1 MVIFYFNSLGKLA
14 AKLVKISEEMVR
26 GTYKPEDNDPVVE
39 MEGEILLIY
48 PALSKENLKGK
59 TDWRVEI
66 DEKKKTGTFN
76 ANDTKGLLRGIKTL
90 EDLVEKDKKG
100 KRNLELAVRGL
111 YKSTDPM
118 VKSKIDIGQRET
130 HETQKLEK
138 LKNPNSFVSNNK
150 IFIKNVEK
158 SLDEKQVRSLVID
171 CFGQKNISRKILKK
185 TKLYFDKE
193 SNKFNG
199 SVHLEF
205 IKPEDALT
213 FITKIETDEKAYSQF
228 NLRRVPIIEFALE
241 NAQKVLKTE
250 QILKSVKQKT
260 NIRKKEIIDE
270 KVKTKGENQKQG
282 DNPGKKKLDEGKE
295 IKKQQIDN
303 NKKIVGL
310 RFNKIESGEIV
321 PTKKDLV
328 DLLDLVYGR
337 GPKQRMKQ
345 KLRAMG
351 QLGDSQN
358 QTNTDT
364 ASQSDFIKKR
374 KNQLENSEKRQVKSE
389 ETKQLKKR
397 EQNKKDALAK
407 RMPDEERQVVN
418 AMKNRKRL
426 KTKAAETDDFDEQ
439 TENYI
444 KKKEKKNKW
453 FNFE

>member
-1 MVIFYFNSLGKLA
+1 MGKVFYARICMNQGGEDHKGTGFVKFKDGKLA

-213 FITKIETDEKAYSQF
+213 FITKIETDEKAYS
-228 NLRRVPIIEFALE
+228 
-241 NAQKVLKTE
+241 
-250 QILKSVKQKT
+250 
-260 NIRKKEIIDE
+260 
-270 KVKTKGENQKQG
+270 
-282 DNPGKKKLDEGKE
+282 
-295 IKKQQIDN
+295 
-303 NKKIVGL
+303 
-310 RFNKIESGEIV
+310 
-321 PTKKDLV
+321 
-328 DLLDLVYGR
+328 
-337 GPKQRMKQ
+337 
-345 KLRAMG
+345 
-351 QLGDSQN
+351 
-358 QTNTDT
+358 
-364 ASQSDFIKKR
+364 
-374 KNQLENSEKRQVKSE
+374 
-389 ETKQLKKR
+389 
-397 EQNKKDALAK
+397 
-407 RMPDEERQVVN
+407 
-418 AMKNRKRL
+418 
-426 KTKAAETDDFDEQ
+426 
-439 TENYI
+439 
-444 KKKEKKNKW
+444 
-453 FNFE
+453 